1 MQNNVCCLQAR
12 LNLVFSN
19 SFSGSTVVS
28 LVTKYTDVW
37 GKDLEEKWFIL
48 VKMTPKHNLHKQLYI
63 RFSQFV
69 IIFQILKIYKNV

>member
-1 MQNNVCCLQAR
+1 M
-12 LNLVFSN
+12 F
-19 SFSGSTVVS
+19 G
-28 LVTKYTDVW
+28 

-69 IIFQILKIYKNV
+69 IIFQILKIYKNVIINIFMIDFRFQM